1 MKEINEV
8 QLVGIQGDGTREY
21 VSEEVIQTEPQR
33 WQWVGLVQVEGT
45 AVH

>member
-8 QLVGIQGDGTREY
+8 QLVGIQGDGTREG
-21 VSEEVIQTEPQR
+21 VSEEVSHTEPQR
-33 WQWVGLVQVEGT
+33 WQWAGLMQVEGT